1 MKRVSQKSAGF
12 SSSEKGC
19 ASYVYH
25 DGELASDQF
34 THSGMKTSRQF
45 ADTSQRERE
54 RECNRWFEILD
65 SWDFLIFNFWL
76 NDSFIFSFSF
86 VLCPVQ

>member
-1 MKRVSQKSAGF
+1 MKRVSQQSAGF

-25 DGELASDQF
+25 GGELASDQF

-54 RECNRWFEILD
+54 RVTGGLK
-65 SWDFLIFNFWL
+65 SWTLGFFHF
-76 NDSFIFSFSF
+76 
-86 VLCPVQ
+86 